1 MKTFVILLLVG
12 GLAALG
18 GVFFGAWTIPGL
30 EKFPTVESLGKSR
43 AGALQSEAESR
54 YYGEEEATKPPRW
67 GKNQGGSL
75 GTRAQQVKDSEGN
88 LGN

>member
-1 MKTFVILLLVG
+1 MKTLVIVIVLG
-12 GLAALG
+12 GLAAVG

-43 AGALQSEAESR
+43 AGAVESAAERRLSGEGEAP
-54 YYGEEEATKPPRW
+54 AAPRW
-67 GKNQGGSL
+67 GSNEGGSM
-75 GTRAQQVKDSEGN
+75 GTRAQQVKDSEAS